1 MEDVDWLWIIT
12 ASFVACLFQNKLMF
26 LLKIM
31 LIYDLYWAANL
42 QYALGHLPLPRRW
55 RLTGLKGD
63 DSGSD
68 GDDVSNVSDQKD
80 RSPKL

>member
-31 LIYDLYWAANL
+31 LIYDLY
-42 QYALGHLPLPRRW
+42 ALGHLPLPRRW

-68 GDDVSNVSDQKD
+68 GDDVPNVSDQKD

>member
-1 MEDVDWLWIIT
+1 
-12 ASFVACLFQNKLMF
+12 MF

-31 LIYDLYWAANL
+31 LIYDL
-42 QYALGHLPLPRRW
+42 YALGHLPLPRRW

-68 GDDVSNVSDQKD
+68 GDDVPNVSDQKD